1 MNISN
6 FIKNNIPRALFLS
19 LLCLA
24 IPAGMVNSAFDLN
37 KYWAIRRAIPF
48 TFYGDAFAGLNQV
61 LAGEKYLGYYTD
73 KDIQDPKYSAQF
85 EQAQLTLAPIILE
98 RTDVSFQKTMEASIR
113 GTAGHRFILFDCRE
127 EKDCWRKIA
136 EIKARPLKRNNLG
149 AVLAQTMPN

>member
-1 MNISN
+1 MNIST

-24 IPAGMVNSAFDLN
+24 IPAGMVPSALDLN
-37 KYWAIRRAIPF
+37 KYWTLRRAIPF

-85 EQAQLTLAPIILE
+85 EQAQFSLAPLILE
-98 RTDVSFQKTMEASIR
+98 LTDVSLLKSMGGRVDHPTQ
-113 GTAGHRFILFDCRE
+113 HRFILFDCRD
-127 EKDCWRKIA
+127 EKECWRTLA
-136 EIKARPLKRNNLG
+136 EIKARPLKRNTLG
-149 AVLAQTMPN
+149 AVLAQTMPK